1 MILKRGNPYRV
12 DLPGHSSDPRLRF
25 TSPGVIIGEL
35 LTEFFFDSETWK
47 VKPSRLQKQRLKRIG
62 LLEIALRKLAA

>member
-35 LTEFFFDSETWK
+35 LTEFLFDYETWK
-47 VKPSRLQKQRLKRIG
+47 VRLSRLPKQRKERTG